1 MSETFNLMVASA
13 KRYPLPTAQQELL
26 ISRQIRELLDTE
38 KTTRLQVK
46 RWQRAKGYSSII

>member
-1 MSETFNLMVASA
+1 MVASA